1 MLLCCNS
8 RVARIILN
16 FVESKEIKIKNK
28 AGKKLF
34 CRVEGIDPQRRS
46 PSVLVVHGFK
56 GDSTQRHIAGISDSL
71 ASLGFLTIRVDLS
84 KNPGKSYLNFPD
96 VTYVQELF
104 DLEDIF
110 GFLLQMPEVDP
121 TRIGIAGH
129 SLGGMLT
136 AELASKHRAVK
147 SLVILSGVYDY
158 RFLAM
163 HLFNKPFDK
172 VQKDFEEKDW
182 STVWS
187 VHLNREL
194 HVKKSFYEDVFL
206 RTADKFAA
214 KIKCPTLIV
223 SSGSDESV
231 AQSHADNWLKNIGSQ
246 NKKMEIINGSDHNY
260 SGQALDKVCS
270 LVTDWFTKTL

>member
-1 MLLCCNS
+1 M
-8 RVARIILN
+8 AR
-16 FVESKEIKIKNK
+16 
-28 AGKKLF
+28 
-34 CRVEGIDPQRRS
+34 
-46 PSVLVVHGFK
+46 
-56 GDSTQRHIAGISDSL
+56 
-71 ASLGFLTIRVDLS
+71 
-84 KNPGKSYLNFPD
+84 
-96 VTYVQELF
+96 
-104 DLEDIF
+104 
-110 GFLLQMPEVDP
+110 
-121 TRIGIAGH
+121 
-129 SLGGMLT
+129 
-136 AELASKHRAVK
+136 
-147 SLVILSGVYDY
+147 
-158 RFLAM
+158 

-172 VQKDFEEKDW
+172 VQKDFEDKDW